1 MVPVSFSLV
10 AFVAFVAFV
19 DLRSRLLTLDHLR
32 TSSHGARSIAAL
44 TSSRLLTLGIAQTR
58 LALRSLNRSLAFTS
72 RCHIDGKS
80 TLLPSEAAC
89 DRWVSHQN
97 GTTALGS
104 P

>member
-32 TSSHGARSIAAL
+32 TSSHGARLIAA
-44 TSSRLLTLGIAQTR
+44 
-58 LALRSLNRSLAFTS
+58 LAFTS

-80 TLLPSEAAC
+80 NRLLGRKFYCGFWRGKIQRILISRFKAP
-89 DRWVSHQN
+89 
-97 GTTALGS
+97 
-104 P
+104 

>member
-10 AFVAFVAFV
+10 AFVAFV
-19 DLRSRLLTLDHLR
+19 
-32 TSSHGARSIAAL
+32 
-44 TSSRLLTLGIAQTR
+44 
-58 LALRSLNRSLAFTS
+58 AFTS